1 MKICRVNKINVFFVE
16 SGNSYKVV
24 YLVDRDK
31 KDVLLLERFLK
42 RINKVFRKKMLNF
55 VLPFFVL
62 KVAFQ

>member
-1 MKICRVNKINVFFVE
+1 MEICLVNKINDFFVE

-24 YLVDRDK
+24 YLVDRDE

-55 VLPFFVL
+55 VLPFLF
-62 KVAFQ
+62 